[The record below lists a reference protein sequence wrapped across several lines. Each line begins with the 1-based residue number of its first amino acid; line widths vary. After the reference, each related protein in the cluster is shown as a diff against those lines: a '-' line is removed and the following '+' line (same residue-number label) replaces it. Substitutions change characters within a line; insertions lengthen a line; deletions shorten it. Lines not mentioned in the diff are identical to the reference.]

1 MKLSLKACLTLGT
14 LLSAT
19 PSASATFLEIISEY
33 FDPLPETAV
42 SNPNDATTKAQIE
55 LGKTLYFDPRLSAD
69 WDVSCASCHDINNGG
84 DDGLEV
90 SVGHQG
96 LTGERNAPT
105 VLNAVFNIAQF
116 WDGRADTLAEQ
127 AKGPVIAP
135 VEMANTPEN
144 VIKTLNAIP
153 WYREQFNAAFPN
165 QGDALTFD
173 NMAAAI
179 ATFEETLVTP
189 TKFDDFLNGDESAL
203 TPDEL
208 FGVFTFI
215 DTGCIVCHNGTNV
228 GGGFFERLGMVHAVD
243 PAKFPPEDTGVYA
256 VTNLEEDR
264 YSFRVAPL
272 RNVTVTAPYFH
283 SGRVDTLEEAVNI
296 MAKAQ
301 LGTVLRPQ
309 DTASIIAFLTSLEG
323 APLGIDAP
331 ELPELDPELAHT
343 VAPPALAHLYP
354 DPQEAIVNDEVE
366 DTTLTGVL
374 VETIEAVE
382 AEAPDSEPTSQPK
395 PVEVSPAKPAETTQK
410 SKPPKS
416 TSSFTSVA
424 DLD

>member
-1 MKLSLKACLTLGT
+1 M
-14 LLSAT
+14 
-19 PSASATFLEIISEY
+19 
-33 FDPLPETAV
+33 
-42 SNPNDATTKAQIE
+42 
-55 LGKTLYFDPRLSAD
+55 
-69 WDVSCASCHDINNGG
+69 
-84 DDGLEV
+84 
-90 SVGHQG
+90 
-96 LTGERNAPT
+96 
-105 VLNAVFNIAQF
+105 
-116 WDGRADTLAEQ
+116 
-127 AKGPVIAP
+127 
-135 VEMANTPEN
+135 
-144 VIKTLNAIP
+144 
-153 WYREQFNAAFPN
+153 
-165 QGDALTFD
+165 
-173 NMAAAI
+173 
-179 ATFEETLVTP
+179 
-189 TKFDDFLNGDESAL
+189 

-243 PAKFPPEDTGVYA
+243 PAKFPPEDTGVYD
-256 VTNLEEDR
+256 VTNLEEDK

-331 ELPELDPELAHT
+331 ALPELDPELAHT

-354 DPQEAIVNDEVE
+354 EPQEAEVE
-366 DTTLTGVL
+366 NEVDEIAGIGVAL
-374 VETIEAVE
+374 EVIEEAAAE
-382 AEAPDSEPTSQPK
+382 AEAPDSEPASQPK
-395 PVEVSPAKPAETTQK
+395 PVEVAPAKPAETTQK
-410 SKPPKS
+410 SKLPKS